1 MLERIYSAIK
11 NEIQQLPLTIPV
23 VIYTG
28 VGTFAGLKNE
38 QGMLEPQNYHQFP
51 PFLQELYRIIPHLQ
65 MYLVLIDPC
74 QEYPPYLTRDYPLV
88 NPALDMYRNNTLTV
102 YALRQRVYTAP
113 HEPIEDAV
121 DITAALRNLNTFA
134 IANNICTF
142 YHSFTGVR
150 NNVLAEYFDPE
161 LNSAVDHIIYGL
173 SLRRDHGCYFDLTDA
188 ASYMPYRLVGLT
200 HTRTHLQFYNYYKY
214 LVNGD
219 YAMGEREKALYPMY
233 MQSAIQAQKDQITA
247 EQKQH
252 FKVNVLSTLR
262 VVYQMKVAAGAEEPP
277 PQLHYF
283 NLDYLPVAIKRTA
296 EEYFHKKDYSTLYD
310 YLLCYCGEKLEILAQ
325 LLQLTDE
332 QNMTLDGHDL
342 LALTTAHP
350 NPYMWGLPNPTAL
363 CPSIV
368 V

>member
-1 MLERIYSAIK
+1 
-11 NEIQQLPLTIPV
+11 
-23 VIYTG
+23 
-28 VGTFAGLKNE
+28 
-38 QGMLEPQNYHQFP
+38 
-51 PFLQELYRIIPHLQ
+51 
-65 MYLVLIDPC
+65 
-74 QEYPPYLTRDYPLV
+74 
-88 NPALDMYRNNTLTV
+88 
-102 YALRQRVYTAP
+102 
-113 HEPIEDAV
+113 
-121 DITAALRNLNTFA
+121 
-134 IANNICTF
+134 
-142 YHSFTGVR
+142 
-150 NNVLAEYFDPE
+150 
-161 LNSAVDHIIYGL
+161 
-173 SLRRDHGCYFDLTDA
+173 
-188 ASYMPYRLVGLT
+188 
-200 HTRTHLQFYNYYKY
+200 
-214 LVNGD
+214 
-219 YAMGEREKALYPMY
+219 MGEREKALYPMY